1 MIQARNRW
9 AEGVAMRSFVQTA
22 ACGLVV
28 SGLILGGSVSRA
40 LAEDDETSMDQKII
54 KGVLGK
60 LGIRGGADIEYRER
74 SPLVLPPK
82 IELPPPQANA
92 TTSTKN
98 WPVDPDQKR
107 RREEANRR
115 RDEVEESRPLR
126 PSELNVGERT
136 RNRGPAPT
144 QEQMEGRPSRD
155 LGTGSGIFGSVFGN
169 KDERVQFVEEPPRT
183 SLIEPPPGY
192 QTPSPNQPYA
202 AKPERWMPQIPSFF
216 DYGTVQK

>member
-1 MIQARNRW
+1 MSGLVRA
-9 AEGVAMRSFVQTA
+9 A
-22 ACGLVV
+22 ACGLVGV
-28 SGLILGGSVSRA
+28 ALILSNVA
-40 LAEDDETSMDQKII
+40 PAAAEDDDEPSMDKKII
-54 KGVLGK
+54 QNVLGK
-60 LGIRGGADIEYRER
+60 LGVRGGADIEYRER

-126 PSELNVGERT
+126 PNELNVGERT

-144 QEQMEGRPSRD
+144 QEDMEGRPSRN
-155 LGTGSGIFGSVFGN
+155 LSSGSGIFGSVFGG
-169 KDERVQFVEEPPRT
+169 KDERVQFTEEPPRT
-183 SLIEPPPGY
+183 SLIEPPAGY

-202 AKPERWMPQIPSFF
+202 AKPEKWMPQIPSFF
-216 DYGTVQK
+216 DFGTAQK